1 MPNFETKNNIDQK
14 KPINNLVNPEAKAF
28 LKSNYWK
35 DYQIYLSFV
44 QAAGE
49 NWQDRMISL
58 EPLTQD
64 NLEYVALA
72 IESLMK
78 TNTYPEIKTSLIKKL
93 NVFLAKKFQEYW
105 MKFVYNEKNYPVLL
119 KYLKSWNADY
129 YQMSFEYQ
137 SSEDLK
143 KKLSPKWEFLIKW
156 LEMYDVSYQFDRQ
169 VYQKLF
175 LAYLISKNVNE
186 NNFSNLLD
194 YWKQLLDSD
203 AFQNYFVPRFQK
215 SDQGVFYEKNSWIW
229 TKTYWNIN
237 ALTTSETA
245 QVLNQLQ
252 NINNIAF
259 KDQNRSNAFNDY
271 FQLFFQSSGK
281 FAWLDIIK
289 TLSDFCKNDFEKYFF
304 VLNTLIQN
312 KIKIWSLKN
321 EELANIL
328 SQRIKNL
335 DLNSIKNEI
344 VWIQQSLTKF
354 NFEIF
359 WARKTFYL
367 TWDDKQ
373 QFPISQKWKSM
384 LKNTSFYSDKEVD
397 YLKLQ
402 QIFQFSWPMNLVVRA
417 HWASRYIHF
426 WDWVDLS
433 CDELAMLYIERK
445 KMWIKNDILITTAC
459 FWRNFTK
466 NFIESWKKIDP
477 SLTGMPIVL
486 SETEN
491 FQVAYLSNQP
501 IMQNSWYNK
510 SEFWSI
516 FIDHI
521 LKTNNVSKLVQQ
533 EWNKKYKTDSL
544 NINFSYFLP
553 TKNWLEQVAET
564 KNIDNPV
571 QA

>member
-14 KPINNLVNPEAKAF
+14 KPTNNLLNPEAKAF

-44 QAAGE
+44 QDAGE

-72 IESLMK
+72 IESLIK

-93 NVFLAKKFQEYW
+93 NIFLAKKFQEYW
-105 MKFVYNEKNYPVLL
+105 IKFVYNEKNYPVLL
-119 KYLKSWNADY
+119 KHLKSWNIDY

-137 SSEDLK
+137 SSEALK

-194 YWKQLLDSD
+194 SWKQLLDSD

-259 KDQNRSNAFNDY
+259 KDQNRSNAFNNY

-289 TLSDFCKNDFEKYFF
+289 TLSDFCKN
-304 VLNTLIQN
+304 
-312 KIKIWSLKN
+312 
-321 EELANIL
+321 
-328 SQRIKNL
+328 
-335 DLNSIKNEI
+335 
-344 VWIQQSLTKF
+344 
-354 NFEIF
+354 NFDYI
-359 WARKTFYL
+359 
-367 TWDDKQ
+367 
-373 QFPISQKWKSM
+373 M
-384 LKNTSFYSDKEVD
+384 SF
-397 YLKLQ
+397 
-402 QIFQFSWPMNLVVRA
+402 
-417 HWASRYIHF
+417 
-426 WDWVDLS
+426 
-433 CDELAMLYIERK
+433 C
-445 KMWIKNDILITTAC
+445 
-459 FWRNFTK
+459 
-466 NFIESWKKIDP
+466 
-477 SLTGMPIVL
+477 
-486 SETEN
+486 
-491 FQVAYLSNQP
+491 
-501 IMQNSWYNK
+501 
-510 SEFWSI
+510 
-516 FIDHI
+516 
-521 LKTNNVSKLVQQ
+521 
-533 EWNKKYKTDSL
+533 
-544 NINFSYFLP
+544 
-553 TKNWLEQVAET
+553 
-564 KNIDNPV
+564 
-571 QA
+571 